1 MRVTGDLSRLQ
12 RRSILLP
19 TTAPRSHKR
28 GAIAGDTSSN
38 RIRRARRP
46 RHCLLGP
53 MLSVL
58 VLVSATAMT
67 GQSASAQNAPG
78 EISQGSSLEKC
89 EFPDPIGNN
98 WVAPENRGG
107 EYRVKLS
114 IGDLS
119 STDLI
124 QRHLINAT
132 VLARLLTAQLVA
144 DTDGSCRAV
153 ILPTLFPDLRAYVI
167 DTRPVASADVGSSRC
182 GVALVKVAQSQ
193 PTPEAVKAA
202 AAEQGKF
209 ESSWIGGTHVT
220 AVHILVSALREIYA
234 PYSFAHALAS
244 VDAPAYSSFD
254 AEGFLK
260 WLRTQQ
266 VDGGPAV
273 SKIAICGRDVDPRD
287 PRVDHPWERLPVSG
301 LTAPRIIKLSTNNI
315 GPVAIPALRH
325 VIIVGDEVA
334 AAGVPSSSPIFAG
347 YCDREHAV
355 STVGAAHI
363 RCVATFDYGLAPWV
377 VLFCDPSDC
386 STESMAEAVM
396 AMVAEDSAV
405 IASGKE
411 SAVNGQPRGPYLI
424 NVETLD

>member
-1 MRVTGDLSRLQ
+1 M
-12 RRSILLP
+12 
-19 TTAPRSHKR
+19 R
-28 GAIAGDTSSN
+28 GAFAGDTNSN

-78 EISQGSSLEKC
+78 ETAQGRSLEKC
-89 EFPDPIGNN
+89 EFSDQMGSVLVP
-98 WVAPENRGG
+98 AENRGG
-107 EYRVKLS
+107 EYRIKLS

-119 STDLI
+119 NADLMR
-124 QRHLINAT
+124 RHLINAT
-132 VLARLLTAQLVA
+132 VLARLLMIKLVA

-153 ILPTLFPDLRAYVI
+153 ILSSLFPDLRAYMI
-167 DTRPVASADVGSSRC
+167 DNLPAPSADVGLSRC
-182 GVALVKVAQSQ
+182 EAALVKVAQSP
-193 PTPEAVKAA
+193 PTPESVNAAV
-202 AAEQGKF
+202 AEERKSK
-209 ESSWIGGTHVT
+209 SSVISWGGTYMT
-220 AVHILVSALREIYA
+220 ALHILGSALSQIYA
-234 PYSFAHALAS
+234 PDSVAHALVS
-244 VDAPAYSSFD
+244 VDVSAYSSFD
-254 AEGFLK
+254 TEGFLK

-301 LTAPRIIKLSTNNI
+301 LTAPGVIRLSTKNI

-325 VIIVGDEVA
+325 VVVVGDERA
-334 AAGVPSSSPIFAG
+334 AANVASSSPVFDG
-347 YCDREHAV
+347 YCNREHV
-355 STVGAAHI
+355 FSKVGAARI
-363 RCVATFDYGLAPWV
+363 GCFAMFDNGLAPWI
-377 VLFCDPSDC
+377 VLACDPSDC

-396 AMVAEDSAV
+396 AMVAEDSTV

-411 SAVNGQPRGPYLI
+411 SAANGQPRGPYLI
-424 NVETLD
+424 HVETLD